1 MIIESIEYISGS
13 PDLKKCPMTDL
24 PEFAFIGRS
33 NVGKSSLINLLS
45 GRQGLARVSGTP
57 GKTRLINHFRVRS
70 KSGDSSVSEWLLVDL
85 PGYGYAR
92 LSKTEREQFESRVKN
107 YLLRR
112 ENLAIT
118 FLLIDSRIPPQM
130 KDQEFV
136 RWLGDHDISFILVFT
151 KTDKPSVKLLH
162 ETTSSWKKLLREDWE
177 ELPLIVMTSS
187 ARGTGKESVL
197 DIIAGALEE
206 IAGQSG

>member
-1 MIIESIEYISGS
+1 MNIETIEYISGS
-13 PDLKKCPMTDL
+13 PDLKKCPSTDL

-33 NVGKSSLINLLS
+33 NVGKSSLINLLC

-70 KSGDSSVSEWLLVDL
+70 KIGEGTVAEWLLVDL

-92 LSKTEREQFESRVKN
+92 LPKTEREQFESRIKN

-118 FLLIDSRIPPQM
+118 FLLIDSRIPPQA
-130 KDQEFV
+130 KDQEFI
-136 RWLGDHDISFILVFT
+136 RWMGDNDLAFILVFT
-151 KTDKPSVKLLH
+151 KTDKPSIKLLH
-162 ETTSSWKKLLREDWE
+162 ETTSAWNEFLAMEWE
-177 ELPLIVMTSS
+177 ELPGIIMTSS
-187 ARGTGKESVL
+187 TRGTGKEL
-197 DIIAGALEE
+197 LLNTIGKALQE
-206 IAGQSG
+206 IAGQAV

>member
-13 PDLKKCPMTDL
+13 PDLKRCPTTDL

-57 GKTRLINHFRVRS
+57 GKTRLINHFKVRS
-70 KSGDSSVSEWLLVDL
+70 KSGDSSATEWLLVDL

-118 FLLIDSRIPPQM
+118 FLLIDSRIPPQA
-130 KDQEFV
+130 KDQEFI
-136 RWLGDHDISFILVFT
+136 RWLGDHDIAFVLVFT

-162 ETTSSWKKLLREDWE
+162 ETTSAWKKLLGEEWE
-177 ELPLIVMTSS
+177 ELPMIVMTSS
-187 ARGTGKESVL
+187 TRGTGKEALL
-197 DIIAGALEE
+197 DSIAHALRE
-206 IAGQSG
+206 IAGPTM